1 MAKQDGDIVDFLMGT
16 IFQFFGWILKILF
29 KLTIG
34 LVILIVKGIINGIKS
49 LTAKKNN
56 PTSGSIEQ

>member
-16 IFQFFGWILKILF
+16 MFQFFGWILKILF

-34 LVILIVKGIINGIKS
+34 LVILIVKGIIKGIKS
-49 LTAKKNN
+49 LTNKNEN
-56 PTSGSIEQ
+56 PTSGSIQQ